1 MTGTRSAVTTL
12 VADVLGVPA
21 PLDDEDL
28 FDTGLIASSL
38 AALELVL
45 AVEAA
50 FDFTVDVEDLDRE
63 NFRTIAAIVALA
75 ERKTEAARPS
85 VSR

>member
-1 MTGTRSAVTTL
+1 MRAAVQAL
-12 VADVLGVPA
+12 VAEVLGVTA

-28 FDTGLIASSL
+28 FDSGLIASSL

-63 NFRTIAAIVALA
+63 NFRTVAAIAALA

-85 VSR
+85 VGR